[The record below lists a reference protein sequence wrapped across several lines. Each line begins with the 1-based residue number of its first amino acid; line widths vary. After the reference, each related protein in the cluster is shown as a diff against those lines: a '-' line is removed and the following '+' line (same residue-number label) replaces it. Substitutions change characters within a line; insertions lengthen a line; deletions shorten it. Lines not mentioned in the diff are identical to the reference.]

1 MEDVQ
6 VTQETV
12 IGDLTDVKEQ
22 KQIVPASS
30 GVLMRITKA
39 GTMASKN
46 GDIKSLKLELRI
58 VDGILVTDAETGE
71 QEVKY
76 KNKPMFTSMIDLPY
90 WCDTAVKTSKWWQ
103 TKQYL
108 INFKKLCIA
117 LDIDIKSVT
126 VNDAFLESLI
136 DRELIVDIRHEEN
149 QVKNPE
155 TGDYV
160 GDGTFREKLVNFRKV

>member
-1 MEDVQ
+1 VSELE
-6 VTQETV
+6 VTEEV
-12 IGDLTDVKEQ
+12 VLGDLTDVKEQ

-30 GVLMRITKA
+30 GVLMRIAKA

-58 VDGILVTDAETGE
+58 VDGISVIDQATGTE
-71 QEVKY
+71 EVKY
-76 KNKPMFTSMIDLPY
+76 KNKPMFTSMMDLPY

-117 LDIDIKSVT
+117 LDIDIKAVT
-126 VNDAFLESLI
+126 VNDSFLECLI
-136 DRELIVDIRHEEN
+136 DREVVVDIRHEEN
-149 QVKNPE
+149 QVKSPE
-155 TGDYV
+155 GEYV
-160 GDGTFREKLVNFRKV
+160 ADGTFREKLVNFRKA